1 VEEGEMSED
10 RALGLEARTLPE
22 ELSTGWLDE
31 ARSFFTGF
39 LFTAFVTV
47 LGAALVTVALVVG
60 VVGSPIL
67 AAVVA
72 FVIYRSRRAAR
83 VRAWATS

>member
-1 VEEGEMSED
+1 VEEGEMDDLS
-10 RALGLEARTLPE
+10 AVSFEAQPLPE
-22 ELSTGWLDE
+22 QISTSWLDE

-39 LFTAFVTV
+39 LFTAVLTA

-60 VVGSPIL
+60 VVGAPIV

-72 FVIYRSRRAAR
+72 YAILRSRRAAR
-83 VRAWATS
+83 VRVLAS

>member
-1 VEEGEMSED
+1 MDDYTAVP
-10 RALGLEARTLPE
+10 LEAQTLTAQ
-22 ELSTGWLDE
+22 LSTGFMAE

-39 LFTAFVTV
+39 LLTAVLTV

-60 VVGSPIL
+60 VVGSPII

-72 FVIYRSRRAAR
+72 YVIYRSRRAAR
-83 VRAWATS
+83 VRAFAT

>member
-1 VEEGEMSED
+1 MSD
-10 RALGLEARTLPE
+10 FRAIELEAQTVTE

-39 LFTAFVTV
+39 LFTAVLTV

-60 VVGSPIL
+60 VVGSPIIV
-67 AAVVA
+67 AVVA
-72 FVIYRSRRAAR
+72 YAIYRSRRAAR
-83 VRAWATS
+83 VRAFAT